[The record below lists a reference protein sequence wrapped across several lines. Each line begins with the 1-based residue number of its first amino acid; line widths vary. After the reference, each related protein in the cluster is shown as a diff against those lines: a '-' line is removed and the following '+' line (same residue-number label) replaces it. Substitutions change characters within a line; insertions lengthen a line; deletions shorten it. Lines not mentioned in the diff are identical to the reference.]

1 MAIQSADHIPIL
13 DIGAFLSGDERTAIE
28 VASQLRWI
36 QEEIGF
42 YYIVNHGLSAEL
54 IQRAIEQVR
63 GLHSLPMADK
73 LKLKVDED
81 TTGYVPINSTIYVT
95 TDAGDNDQ
103 YDLNEN
109 YRIVRE
115 RKADHPSIQAG
126 RRFTGP
132 NKWPPQDLLPDF
144 KSTMLEYYNA
154 MENLGR
160 ALLPL
165 YARALDLAP
174 DYFDELFTDPTWL
187 TRNVH
192 YPAAPA
198 KDNQFGISPHTD
210 HGFITLLPVS
220 KVPGLEVKTQT
231 GEWMTG
237 DYVEG
242 AMIVNSGDFMQKW
255 TNGRFIAT
263 PHRVLAPKEER
274 YISAFFFNPNWDV
287 RSEPL
292 PSCVSAE
299 APAQFDVTT
308 FHEHLC
314 NYVDR
319 NYSKSSGGQADEQTS
334 DPAVS

>member
-1 MAIQSADHIPIL
+1 MEKLRTDHIPVL
-13 DIGAFLSGDERTAIE
+13 DLGPFLSGDAVAIRE
-28 VASQLRWI
+28 SAEKLRWV

-42 YYIVNHGLSAEL
+42 YYIVNHGVSADL
-54 IQRAIEQVR
+54 IQNAIDQVR
-63 GLHSLPMADK
+63 ALHALPMDEK

-81 TTGYVPINSTIYVT
+81 TTGYVPIKSTIYVT
-95 TDAGDNDQ
+95 TDAGENDQ

-115 RKADHPSIQAG
+115 RPLNHPSILAG

-132 NKWPPQDLLPDF
+132 NKWPSIDLLPDF
-144 KSTMLEYYNA
+144 KSVMLDYYTA

-160 ALLPL
+160 SLLPL

-174 DYFDELFTDPTWL
+174 DYFDNLFTDPTWL
-187 TRNVH
+187 TRNVR
-192 YPAAPA
+192 YPAVKA
-198 KDNQFGISPHTD
+198 KENQFGISPHTD

-220 KVPGLEVKTQT
+220 KVPGLEVKTQA
-231 GEWMTG
+231 GDWMTG
-237 DYVEG
+237 DYIDG

-263 PHRVLAPKEER
+263 PHRVIAPKEER
-274 YISAFFFNPNWDV
+274 HISAFFFNPNWDV

-292 PSCVSAE
+292 PSCSNDEHPPKFEVK
-299 APAQFDVTT
+299 T

-319 NYSKSSGGQADEQTS
+319 NYTKSTGGQAQ
-334 DPAVS
+334 DPSVS

>member
-1 MAIQSADHIPIL
+1 MDKQSTDQIPVLDLGPFLSGGAMAIQESA
-13 DIGAFLSGDERTAIE
+13 EK
-28 VASQLRWI
+28 LRWV

-42 YYIVNHGLSAEL
+42 YYIVNHGVSADL
-54 IQRAIEQVR
+54 IQNAIDQVR
-63 GLHSLPMADK
+63 ALHALPMDEK

-81 TTGYVPINSTIYVT
+81 TTGYVPIKSTIYVT
-95 TDAGDNDQ
+95 TDAGENDQ

-115 RKADHPSIQAG
+115 RPLNHPSIIAG

-132 NKWPPQDLLPDF
+132 NKWPSIDLLPDF
-144 KSTMLEYYNA
+144 KSVMLDYYTA

-160 ALLPL
+160 SLLPL

-174 DYFDELFTDPTWL
+174 DYFDDLFTDPTWL
-187 TRNVH
+187 TRNVR
-192 YPAAPA
+192 YPAVKAEE
-198 KDNQFGISPHTD
+198 NQFGISPHTD

-220 KVPGLEVKTQT
+220 KVPGLEVKTQA
-231 GEWMTG
+231 GDWMTG
-237 DYVEG
+237 DYIDG

-263 PHRVLAPKEER
+263 PHRVIAPKEER
-274 YISAFFFNPNWDV
+274 HISAFFFNPNWDV
-287 RSEPL
+287 RSDPL
-292 PSCVSAE
+292 PSCLSDDH
-299 APAQFDVTT
+299 PSKFDVTT

-319 NYSKSSGGQADEQTS
+319 NYTKSTGGQAQ
-334 DPAVS
+334 DPSVS